1 MGESFTA
8 KDVRTW
14 AGTVLAA
21 AALDTFEPVESA
33 EVRKKNVTSAI
44 EDVAR
49 QLGNTKAVCR
59 RCYIHP
65 AVLETYL
72 DGDRLGVLDAR
83 AASRLA
89 GSRRHLSREETAVLA
104 LLRRRMRRGPRA
116 RSAVKTPAPAP
127 APARKAS

>member
-1 MGESFTA
+1 MPA
-8 KDVRTW
+8 H
-14 AGTVLAA
+14 AI
-21 AALDTFEPVESA
+21 ESA
-33 EVRKKNVTSAI
+33 AVRKKNVTSAI

-104 LLRRRMRRGPRA
+104 LLRRCMRRGPRA
-116 RSAVKTPAPAP
+116 RRAAKAPAP
-127 APARKAS
+127 APTRKAS